1 LNAEQ
6 WRTFQAEVVSNLRI
20 SPEVEWTLD
29 CNPESFSKE
38 KADAWHAGGVN
49 RLSIGVQSM
58 QPDELRILGRLHTPQ
73 RVRAVLSSPVLE
85 KFNSIGVDIMYG
97 IPGQTADSF
106 CRTIDS
112 VCAQGRVKHLSIYEL
127 TVAHDTRFFRHR
139 KLLPFPDD
147 ETASAMMRLIS
158 IKAQQYGFER
168 YEVSNFA
175 RPGFA
180 CRHNRAYWEYRPY
193 VGLGPGAHSFLA
205 DKRVSNIKDVRV
217 YAARLSRNEL
227 PVDFCET
234 LDRTMREHEIIF
246 LRLRTREGLSLT
258 SFRELAG
265 GEFLNDARN
274 SVIQKYTD
282 LGYIETCNDTVRLTD
297 AGIAFADA
305 IARELF

>member
-1 LNAEQ
+1 
-6 WRTFQAEVVSNLRI
+6 
-20 SPEVEWTLD
+20 
-29 CNPESFSKE
+29 
-38 KADAWHAGGVN
+38 
-49 RLSIGVQSM
+49 
-58 QPDELRILGRLHTPQ
+58 
-73 RVRAVLSSPVLE
+73 
-85 KFNSIGVDIMYG
+85 MYG
-97 IPGQTADSF
+97 IPGQTADSL
-106 CRTIDS
+106 CRSIDG
-112 VCAQGRVKHLSIYEL
+112 VYAQSRVSHLSIYEL
-127 TVAHDTRFFRHR
+127 TVAHDTRFSRHR

-205 DKRVSNIKDVRV
+205 DKRFSNIKDVRV

-282 LGYIETCNDTVRLTD
+282 RGYIETCNDTVRLTD